1 MLRRLRPFAL
11 ILAVALAFAP
21 LLGEHVWL
29 PSPKEAEAQF
39 QSLVQ
44 AKTLLNAVSAA
55 GGSATLDT
63 SGNPIV
69 GVQITGTFVATL
81 VPQGSLDGTNWST
94 ATCYALGSSSAKAS
108 FTSPDTGT
116 IVRCNMVGVPLF
128 RVNVSS
134 FTTSGLP
141 SGVTSTSVTVKA
153 FATQSYFP
161 LGTNV
166 P

>member
-1 MLRRLRPFAL
+1 MLRRLRPLAL
-11 ILAVALAFAP
+11 ILALALAFAP
-21 LLGEHVWL
+21 LIGEHLWL
-29 PSPKEAEAQF
+29 PSPAEAQF
-39 QSLVQ
+39 QALTQ
-44 AKTLLNAVSAA
+44 GKTLLSAVAA
-55 GGSATLDT
+55 TGGSATLDT

-69 GVQITGTFVATL
+69 GLHITGTYVATL
-81 VPQGSLDGTNWST
+81 VPQGSMDGSSWAT
-94 ATCYALGSSSAKAS
+94 ATCYALGSSSAKTS
-108 FTSPDTGT
+108 FTSADTGT

-134 FTTSGLP
+134 FTTTGLP

-161 LGTNV
+161 LGTDV